1 MVTAVAFQDLVL
13 DRAAARVDPPA
24 DAVAAAAQHE
34 PPADAAAAAQH
45 EAPALAAQQ
54 EPSSWSRLV
63 SSLGSTSCCSGNNQ
77 QQQQKGKGFERSRQN
92 EMSAAARGRSCAGV
106 RGSAGKRRRARA
118 PPPRH
123 IRDPRKKR

>member
-24 DAVAAAAQHE
+24 DAVAAVAQHE

-54 EPSSWSRLV
+54 EPSSWLHLL
-63 SSLGSTSCCSGNNQ
+63 SSLGSTSWCSRSNWRL
-77 QQQQKGKGFERSRQN
+77 QQKGRGGERNKQAK
-92 EMSAAARGRSCAGV
+92 EIGGR
-106 RGSAGKRRRARA
+106 
-118 PPPRH
+118 
-123 IRDPRKKR
+123 

>member
-24 DAVAAAAQHE
+24 DAVAAAPQHEPQADAAAAQHE

-54 EPSSWSRLV
+54 EPSSWLHLL
-63 SSLGSTSCCSGNNQ
+63 SSLGSTSWCSRSNWRL
-77 QQQQKGKGFERSRQN
+77 QQKGRGGERNKQAK
-92 EMSAAARGRSCAGV
+92 EIGGR
-106 RGSAGKRRRARA
+106 
-118 PPPRH
+118 
-123 IRDPRKKR
+123 